1 MHRKPGL
8 VCTLN
13 LNPREKSI
21 SDIFSSSWTDM
32 TALPPIIA
40 LLSISMFALSA
51 CGATLAGENY
61 QFCEFPNNFNFR

>member
-1 MHRKPGL
+1 MHSYFKSKGK
-8 VCTLN
+8 N
-13 LNPREKSI
+13 SI

-51 CGATLAGENY
+51 CGATTAGENY
-61 QFCEFPNNFNFR
+61 QFCDFRSISMFR